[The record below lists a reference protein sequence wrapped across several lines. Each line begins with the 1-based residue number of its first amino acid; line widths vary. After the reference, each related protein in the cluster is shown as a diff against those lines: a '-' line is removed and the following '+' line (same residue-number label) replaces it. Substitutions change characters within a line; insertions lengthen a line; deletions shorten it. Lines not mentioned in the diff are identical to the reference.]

1 MLMDG
6 DESSFRNKSVPKRIL
21 SSLIGSI
28 AAGVVP
34 RTGAPYIAIGE
45 ETKSPP
51 CCLILKRSVRAVLQC
66 VLLSDGMEA
75 EKAF

>member
-34 RTGAPYIAIGE
+34 RTGAPYIAIGRGDE
-45 ETKSPP
+45 IS
-51 CCLILKRSVRAVLQC
+51 A
-66 VLLSDGMEA
+66 
-75 EKAF
+75 